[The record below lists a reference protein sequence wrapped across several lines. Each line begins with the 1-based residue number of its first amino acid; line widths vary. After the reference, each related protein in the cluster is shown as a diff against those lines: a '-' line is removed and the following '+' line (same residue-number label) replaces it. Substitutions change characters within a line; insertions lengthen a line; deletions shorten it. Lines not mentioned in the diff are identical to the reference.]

1 MASKPE
7 LRMFSSMQNCLEG
20 LFFCRRFLWVASI
33 LCSFGLYAAEPP
45 RAVMPERHRTLLS
58 QHCEGCHGPEKQKG
72 MFRVDDLPLQI
83 ADALTAERWQK
94 VLNALNSGEMP
105 PEEEKQPGAKA
116 KTDFLDDLSNVMVA
130 ARKSLGDQHGV
141 IALRRLNRREYHNT
155 LRDLLGVD
163 LDVSELP
170 ADTGGTRFDT
180 VGASLFVT
188 GNQIEQYEALGL
200 DALEEAFRVQSRKV
214 LPAKFHFEMET
225 LQRAAVKRNSD
236 ALDARARANRWINAV
251 DDAVKRPENAAK
263 VTELRKIAKTD
274 DALRYHWKKISG
286 APSPMLFGFD
296 KTSEV
301 NPALI
306 YLHRDRTEFI
316 RYDEYYQKLPL
327 LDKGIYLTV
336 PCRIAGGNGVTSV
349 PGLSIPQEFPPGDYV
364 VRIRVGASPLAPPQR
379 RFLDFGLKGFAGALT
394 PGLSTHHVTGTLD
407 APQVIEVPFTFT
419 RKNADRGHRNLF
431 VRERGIG
438 DPTRSEQMLSEGVKR
453 NGVGPEVAIWVD
465 WIEIEPRAGG
475 AGNAAPGIRAL
486 GIPLDDSGTEVSE
499 LQLRGALE
507 RFVQEAY
514 RGVKAP
520 SGLVD
525 RLVNIYESR
534 KSVGDKHRDALKH
547 ALAAVLSSPRFL
559 YRAEPEVNAAHRS
572 LDGFE
577 LAVRLSYFLRG
588 GPPDATLRAL
598 AASGELL
605 NPRVLLEQTE
615 RLLNSPDL
623 TQFMQ
628 PFLTQWLG
636 LERLDLFQFSKTL
649 FPRFDD
655 AAKSA
660 ARQEVHETFAYLF
673 KANAPI
679 TDLLNADYALL
690 NGVLAD
696 YYGFQGIA
704 GDVFRKV
711 KLPAGSPRGGL
722 LGMAAIT
729 AMGSNGQRSNPVER
743 GAWVL
748 RKLLNEPPPPAPANV
763 PEIARLA
770 GKLLTTRERLQA
782 HQENPQCANCHR
794 KIDPIGFGLENFDA
808 AGQWRLTDFYQ
819 ALDTAGRPDPKA
831 KKTWVIEAA
840 AVMHNGPAFKDY
852 FEMRSI
858 IASRKEAFARGFSSA
873 LIEYALGR
881 PCGFSDEPFIE
892 RMVDH
897 ARARGYATREF
908 VRALV
913 LSKEFQT
920 K

>member
-1 MASKPE
+1 
-7 LRMFSSMQNCLEG
+7 
-20 LFFCRRFLWVASI
+20 
-33 LCSFGLYAAEPP
+33 
-45 RAVMPERHRTLLS
+45 MPERHRALLS
-58 QHCEGCHGPEKQKG
+58 QHCQGCHGEEKQKG
-72 MFRVDDLPLQI
+72 KFRVDDLPLQI
-83 ADALTAERWQK
+83 ADAHTAERWQK
-94 VLNALNSGEMP
+94 VLNAINSGEMP
-105 PEEEKQPGAKA
+105 PEEEKQPEARV

-155 LRDLLGVD
+155 LRDLLGVEM
-163 LDVSELP
+163 DVSELP
-170 ADTGGTRFDT
+170 SDTGGTRFDT

-188 GNQIEQYEALGL
+188 SNQIEQYEALGFE
-200 DALEEAFRVQSRKV
+200 ALEEAFSEYSRTVVPK
-214 LPAKFHFEMET
+214 KFHLEMET
-225 LQRAAVKRNSD
+225 LQRVFLKRNKE
-236 ALDARARANRWINAV
+236 ALDARERAGRWVAAV
-251 DDAVKRPENAAK
+251 DAAAKRPENAAK
-263 VTELRKIAKTD
+263 VAELRKIAKND
-274 DALRYHWKKISG
+274 DALRYHWKKIPG
-286 APSPMLFGFD
+286 APSPVEFGFE

-306 YLHRDRTEFI
+306 YLYRDKPEFI

-327 LDKGIYLTV
+327 LDQGIFLTV
-336 PCRIAGGNGVTSV
+336 PSRVAGGNGVTAV
-349 PGLSIPQEFPPGDYV
+349 PGFSIPPDFPPGEYM
-364 VRIRVGASPLAPPQR
+364 VRLRVGASPATSPQR
-379 RFLDFGLKGFAGALT
+379 RFLEFGLKGSLGQST
-394 PGLSTHHVTGTLD
+394 PALSTHHVTGTLE
-407 APQVIEVPFTFT
+407 APQILEIPFTFT

-438 DPTRSEQMLSEGVKR
+438 DPNRSEQMLSEGIKR
-453 NGVGPEVAIWVD
+453 NGFGPEAVIWVD
-465 WIEIEPRAGG
+465 WMEIEPK
-475 AGNAAPGIRAL
+475 AAVTRITASGIRAL
-486 GIPLDDSGTEVSE
+486 GIPLNDDGDKFSAE
-499 LQLRGALE
+499 QLRGALE
-507 RFVQEAY
+507 RFVVEAY

-520 SGLVD
+520 AGLVD
-525 RLVNIYESR
+525 RLVNIYDSR
-534 KSVGDKHRDALKH
+534 KSIGDKHREALKH
-547 ALAAVLSSPRFL
+547 TLAAVLSSPRFL
-559 YRAEPEVNAAHRS
+559 YRAEPEGNASQRR

-588 GPPDATLRAL
+588 GPPDETLRAL

-605 NPRVLLEQTE
+605 NQRVLLEQTD
-615 RLLNSPDL
+615 RLLSHPDAV
-623 TQFMQ
+623 QFMQ

-636 LERLDLFQFSKTL
+636 LDRLDLFQFSKAL

-660 ARQEVHETFAYLF
+660 ARQEVHETFAYLLR
-673 KANAPI
+673 ANAPI

-704 GDVFRKV
+704 GDAFRKV
-711 KLPAGSPRGGL
+711 KLPADSPRGGL

-782 HQENPQCANCHR
+782 HQESPQCANCHR
-794 KIDPIGFGLENFDA
+794 KIDPFGFGLENFDA

-819 ALDTAGRPDPKA
+819 SLDEAGRPDPKA

-840 AVMHNGPAFKDY
+840 AVIHNGPAFKDY
-852 FEMRSI
+852 FEMRNI
-858 IASRKEAFARGFSSA
+858 IASKKEAFAKGFSSA

-881 PCGFSDEPFIE
+881 PCGFSDDALIE
-892 RMVDH
+892 RMVNQ
-897 ARARGYATREF
+897 ARERGYASRDF
-908 VRALV
+908 VRSLV